1 MAIGQGK
8 SGDPIT
14 SINITPLVDVS
25 LVLVIIFMVAA
36 PLLTQPI
43 LPVQLPK
50 AVTDEGKEGEN
61 ITITITKDGQWALNA
76 DPTTPETLP
85 SVLPALLAKNKDKY
99 VIIRADADSPYSYT
113 LEALKIAKAAGA
125 KDYAVATVEKKR
137 VSP

>member
-8 SGDPIT
+8 SGEPIT

-36 PLLTQPI
+36 PLLTQSI
-43 LPVQLPK
+43 LPVKLPK
-50 AVTDEGKEGEN
+50 AVTDEGKEREN
-61 ITITITKDGQWALNA
+61 VTITISRDGQWALNA

-85 SVLPALLAKNKDKY
+85 SVLPALLSKSRDKY

-125 KDYAVATVEKKR
+125 RDYAVATVEKKR
-137 VSP
+137 GAP